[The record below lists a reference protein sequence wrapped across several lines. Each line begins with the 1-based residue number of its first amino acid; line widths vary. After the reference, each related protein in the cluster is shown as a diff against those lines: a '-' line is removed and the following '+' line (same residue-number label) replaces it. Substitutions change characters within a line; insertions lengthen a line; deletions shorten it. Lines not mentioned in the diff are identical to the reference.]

1 MGLTKPG
8 GTMPKN
14 YCYIR
19 VSTSRQDY
27 QNQRYGLLE
36 FANKKGLKVDEW
48 IEETTSGT
56 KKVSER
62 NLGKLI
68 EKMQKDDVLIVT
80 ELSRIGRSLFD
91 IMATLNVLM
100 EKGVKVYSVKENYEL
115 GDNINSKVLSFAFG
129 LSAEIE
135 RSLISARTKE
145 ALAKRKASGKSL
157 GRPKGYQLEKVKLSE
172 YEDKIKELIRYKV
185 SYRAI
190 ARMFDCSHTTV
201 AHFVRTRCA
210 D

>member
-1 MGLTKPG
+1 
-8 GTMPKN
+8 MPKN

-27 QNQRYGLLE
+27 KNQRYGLLE
-36 FANKKGLKVDEW
+36 FADKKGIKIDQW
-48 IEETTSGT
+48 IEETISGT
-56 KKVSER
+56 KRVSER
-62 NLGKLI
+62 SLGKLI
-68 EKMQKDDVLIVT
+68 DKMQRGDLLVVT

-91 IMATLNVLM
+91 IMATLNIMM
-100 EKGVKVYSVKENYEL
+100 EKGVKVISVKENYEL

-145 ALAKRKASGKSL
+145 ALAKRKASGKPL
-157 GRPKGYQLEKVKLSE
+157 GRPKGYILEKVKLSE
-172 YEDKIKELIRYKV
+172 YEERIKELIRYKV

-190 ARMFDCSHTTV
+190 ARMFNCSHTTV
-201 AHFVRTRCA
+201 AHFVKTRC
-210 D
+210 

>member
-1 MGLTKPG
+1 
-8 GTMPKN
+8 MPKN

-19 VSTSRQDY
+19 VSTSQQDY

-36 FANKKGLKVDEW
+36 FADKKGIKIDEW
-48 IEETTSGT
+48 VEETISGT
-56 KKVSER
+56 KKVFDRS
-62 NLGKLI
+62 LGKLI
-68 EKMQKDDVLIVT
+68 GKMQKGDVLIVT

-91 IMATLNVLM
+91 IMATLNTLM
-100 EKGVKVYSVKENYEL
+100 ELDVKVYTVKEGYEL
-115 GDNINSKVLSFAFG
+115 GNDISSKVLAFAFS

-145 ALAKRKASGKSL
+145 ALSKRKATGKPL

-172 YEDKIKELIRYKV
+172 YEDRIKELIRYEV

-190 ARMFDCSHTTV
+190 ARMFGCSHTTV
-201 AHFVRTRCA
+201 AHFVRTRCL

>member
-1 MGLTKPG
+1 
-8 GTMPKN
+8 MPKV

-19 VSTSRQDY
+19 VSTSKQDY

-36 FANKKGLKVDEW
+36 FADKKRIKVDEW

-62 NLGKLI
+62 ILGSLI
-68 EKMQKDDVLIVT
+68 VKMKKDDALLVT

-91 IMATLNVLM
+91 IMATLNILM
-100 EKGVKVYSVKENYEL
+100 KKGVKVFSVKENYEL

-135 RSLISARTKE
+135 RSLISSRTKE

-157 GRPKGYQLEKVKLSE
+157 GRPRGYQLEKVKLSE
-172 YEDKIKELIRYKV
+172 YEDRIKELIRYKV

-190 ARMFDCSHTTV
+190 GRMLNCSHTTV
-201 AHFVRTRCA
+201 AHFIKTRSLE
-210 D
+210 

>member
-27 QNQRYGLLE
+27 KNQRYSLLE
-36 FANKKGLKVDEW
+36 FADKKGFKVNEW

-56 KKVSER
+56 RKVSDR
-62 NLGKLI
+62 SLGKLI

-100 EKGVKVYSVKENYEL
+100 EKGVRVFSVKENYEL

-145 ALAKRKASGKSL
+145 ALEKRKAAGKPL
-157 GRPKGYQLEKVKLSE
+157 GRPKGYQLEQVKLSE
-172 YEDKIKELIRYKV
+172 YEDRIKELISYKV

-190 ARMFDCSHTTV
+190 ARMFGCSHTTV
-201 AHFVRTRCA
+201 AHFVKTRCL